1 MIKFYYDL
9 STHQFLTKEAGS
21 EVWVQ
26 GDADAKTIELY
37 FGHMASGSFVN
48 DLTSTTVYDY
58 NCDLIVQR
66 PDDAIG
72 TTGTFYTS
80 PNAGAYYT
88 LVIGSWICEQDGTLD
103 LYAQLRTSSA
113 TTAFGVAT
121 QEVGEGSPGTAT
133 TITTAQYDSLLL
145 TIANMDA
152 ERAAVIAYLLSTFGY
167 VAAQTA
173 AEYMQLNISTS
184 ETADAVG
191 KFVWS
196 ADYKTIEM
204 AMSSTHIYRFGEQ
217 LVVYVLNKTGA
228 TLTKGTPVYVYGE
241 FASSGKVLVDKLSYA
256 PADYPKALKIAGV
269 MAEDVA
275 NNAQGFVTFRGE
287 VNGLD
292 LSAYSVGDNL
302 YIGSTAG
309 TLTNVVPTSPNIKA
323 AIGMVINN
331 SATEGTLL
339 VSRSV
344 HHNLSNLSDVLI
356 SSASNLDVLA
366 YDSVNARWRNYDL
379 MSYLAS
385 SYLALDGSN
394 SMGANLNMAS
404 HKIVN
409 VTDGSD
415 PGDAVNKDQFDT
427 ALANKADLVGGLV
440 PSSQLPSY
448 VDDVLEYATYADLP
462 ATGEAGKIYVVIAD
476 ETSGGNTSTYRWATS
491 VYIQVSDTLSA
502 AEAKTLYESNADTNA
517 FTDAEKTKLGTLL
530 SGTYYYSAAE
540 IDALLDSLKTVY
552 GLTET
557 VIDTLAHN
565 GTVALAD
572 LVEYDFLTIYLKH
585 TETSILIFDGK
596 LIDPNQFANNGDFIQ
611 INAFDA
617 GIQRSYGK
625 LTYDGSTNLTF
636 TASDTADTLVIHGY
650 KSGSIQ
656 SGVFAT
662 ETIEIDPGDWS
673 SSTCTKSSSYVT
685 ATNIVILG
693 PAPDDMDNYLN
704 AEIKCTAQGAGTLT
718 FTCVTTPTASITV
731 NVIVGGL

>member
-1 MIKFYYDL
+1 MAISGYQVYFFNSSKN
-9 STHQFLTKEAGS
+9 LTKQGS
-21 EVWVQ
+21 LSYDSIT
-26 GDADAKTIELY
+26 GKYTYSSADATINQGEINTKELVFAFPAGTWAGGLPMLSLLPSRKGDVSSLLTMSSGTWTIIEDSVETSY
-37 FGHMASGSFVN
+37 QVWYYPLGIIKATYYAGQYATLASY
-48 DLTSTTVYDY
+48 LTSEGFEKV
-58 NCDLIVQR
+58 NNI
-66 PDDAIG
+66 
-72 TTGTFYTS
+72 TFYT
-80 PNAGAYYT
+80 
-88 LVIGSWICEQDGTLD
+88 VQDGINNYELVEAD
-103 LYAQLRTSSA
+103 LYEEIYTSLYAVFADQATLITAIYNYLSA
-113 TTAFGVAT
+113 T
-121 QEVGEGSPGTAT
+121 Q
-133 TITTAQYDSLLL
+133 
-145 TIANMDA
+145 
-152 ERAAVIAYLLSTFGY
+152 GY
-167 VAAQTA
+167 VSGQTA
-173 AEYMQLNISTS
+173 IEFTQYNTSTS
-184 ETADAVG
+184 ETTDTIGKIVWDASKNTLSVAL
-191 KFVWS
+191 S
-196 ADYKTIEM
+196 A
-204 AMSSTHIYRFGEQ
+204 SHIYNFGEQ

-269 MAEDVA
+269 MAENVA
-275 NNAQGFVTFRGE
+275 NNGSGFVIFRGLAT
-287 VNGLD
+287 GLD
-292 LSAYSVGDNL
+292 MSAYSVGDNL

-415 PGDAVNKDQFDT
+415 PGDAVNKGQVDADL
-427 ALANKADLVGGLV
+427 ALKADLVGGLV
-440 PSSQLPSY
+440 PSTQLPSY

-462 ATGEAGKIYVVIAD
+462 VTGEAGKIYVVIAD

-491 VYIQVSDTLSA
+491 VYIQVTDTLSA
-502 AEAKTLYESNADTNA
+502 AQAKVLYESNADTNA
-517 FTDAEKTKLGTLL
+517 FTDAEKTKLSTLL
-530 SGTYYYSAAE
+530 SGTYYYSKTE
-540 IDALLDSLKTVY
+540 IDLLLEQLKTVY
-552 GLTET
+552 GLEET

-572 LVEYDFLTIYLKH
+572 LTDYDYLTIYLKH
-585 TETSILIFDGK
+585 TETSTLIFDGK
-596 LIDPNQFANNGDFIQ
+596 LIDPALFVNNGDFIQ

-617 GIQRSYGK
+617 GTQRSYGK

-650 KSGSIQ
+650 KKES
-656 SGVFAT
+656 
-662 ETIEIDPGDWS
+662 IEILDD
-673 SSTCTKSSSYVT
+673 
-685 ATNIVILG
+685 NFIL
-693 PAPDDMDNYLN
+693 
-704 AEIKCTAQGAGTLT
+704 
-718 FTCVTTPTASITV
+718 S
-731 NVIVGGL
+731 GLFING